1 MLRPYSQAYTLV
13 TTLRNKSEFLSAIV
27 KFDQIYQALL
37 HSTKVWQAIKIDHPA
52 PMSSTIGKK
61 NDPQK
66 KRRQDLVQRNR
77 DYTKEVNAKSE
88 NHISQAHIT

>member
-1 MLRPYSQAYTLV
+1 MLRPYSYTLV

-52 PMSSTIGKK
+52 PMSSIGKK

-66 KRRQDLVQRNR
+66 KRRQDLVQRDR

>member
-1 MLRPYSQAYTLV
+1 
-13 TTLRNKSEFLSAIV
+13 
-27 KFDQIYQALL
+27 
-37 HSTKVWQAIKIDHPA
+37 
-52 PMSSTIGKK
+52 MSSIGKK

-66 KRRQDLVQRNR
+66 KRRQDLVQRDR